1 MEPVKL
7 IFTGPTGA
15 GKTTAIE
22 AISEIPPI
30 RTEVRASDEVQQ
42 LKETTTVAL
51 DYGHLTLEGGQ
62 MLQLYGTPGQDR
74 FAYMREILSRGGLGL
89 IVLVDNGDENPLA
102 QLDHYLSDF
111 ADFARETGAV
121 IGVVRSDV
129 KSEPGMEAYLEFL
142 AERDLD
148 YPVLF
153 IDARKREDVV
163 LLIEVLLAGLEF
175 S

>member
-22 AISEIPPI
+22 SISEIPPI
-30 RTEVRASDEVQQ
+30 RTEVRASDEVRE

-51 DYGHLTLEGGQ
+51 DYGHLTLDGGQ

-89 IVLVDNGDENPLA
+89 IVLVDNGGDDPLA
-102 QLDHYLSDF
+102 SLDHYLTDF
-111 ADFARETGAV
+111 SDFARETGAV

-129 KSEPGMEAYLEFL
+129 SAEPGMDAYLEYL
-142 AERDLD
+142 AGCLTSSPMGR
-148 YPVLF
+148 
-153 IDARKREDVV
+153 
-163 LLIEVLLAGLEF
+163 IEVIA
-175 S
+175 